1 MSTNTSCGQVE
12 KVAVIGAG
20 TIGASWA
27 SVFLSR
33 GLEVRVYDPR
43 DDVEAFVRRYV
54 DQAWPI
60 VTKLKGA
67 DPDGRDRL
75 GFCDTVAR
83 AVNGVDMVQESGP
96 ENLALKRALLEE
108 IGETLPG
115 PAIVASS
122 SSGLLVSEMQAGLGF
137 AERLVL
143 GHPFNP
149 PHLMPLVE
157 VVGGKSTDE
166 SVIGR
171 AIAFYRGIGKHPIR
185 LHREVPGHVANRLAA
200 ALWREAIHLAAEGV
214 ASVADIDAAVRE
226 GPGLRWACMGP
237 HLTYHL
243 GGGQGGLRH
252 FIEHLGPAFEQ
263 WWAELGEP
271 KLTAETINILCAGVE
286 VETAGR
292 TLASLAVERDQALLA
307 ILDARGRTERSR

>member
-1 MSTNTSCGQVE
+1 MSSKTACEQIE

-20 TIGASWA
+20 TIGASWTA
-27 SVFLSR
+27 AFLSR
-33 GLEVRVYDPR
+33 GLDVQVYDPR
-43 DDVEAFVRRYV
+43 SDVEAFVRQYI

-60 VTKLKGA
+60 VTQLAGA

-75 GFCDTVAR
+75 TFCETVAQ

-96 ENLALKRALLEE
+96 ENLPLKRALLEE
-108 IGETLPG
+108 IGEALP
-115 PAIVASS
+115 PCAFVASS

-143 GHPFNP
+143 SHPFNP

-157 VVGGKSTDE
+157 VVGGKATDE
-166 SVIGR
+166 SVISR
-171 AIAFYRGIGKHPIR
+171 AIAFYRAINKHPIR

-263 WWAELGEP
+263 WWADLGEP
-271 KLTAETINILCAGVE
+271 ELSAETIKTLCAGVE
-286 VETAGR
+286 EETDGR
-292 TLASLAVERDQALLA
+292 TLASLAAERDQVLLA
-307 ILDARGRTERSR
+307 ILAARSRTGHDL

>member
-1 MSTNTSCGQVE
+1 MSTNTTRGQVD

-27 SVFLSR
+27 AAFVSR

-60 VTKLKGA
+60 VSRLEGA
-67 DPDGRDRL
+67 DPNGRDRL
-75 GFCDTVAR
+75 TFCDTVAQ
-83 AVNGVDMVQESGP
+83 AVNGADVVQESGP
-96 ENLALKRALLEE
+96 ENLPLKRALLKE
-108 IGETLPG
+108 IGEALSKS
-115 PAIVASS
+115 AFVASS
-122 SSGLLVSEMQAGLGF
+122 SSGLLVSAMQAGLGF

-157 VVGGKSTDE
+157 VVGGKATDE
-166 SVIGR
+166 SVISR
-171 AIAFYRGIGKHPIR
+171 AIAFYRAINKHPIR
-185 LHREVPGHVANRLAA
+185 LHREVPGHVANRLSA

-271 KLTAETINILCAGVE
+271 ELTAETIKKLCAGVE
-286 VETAGR
+286 AEAAGR
-292 TLASLAVERDQALLA
+292 TLASLAAERDQALLA